1 MYIVLMWMSTS
12 PFPVFN
18 FDDFD
23 RHSLLLAK
31 VCQKL
36 EIENKNSKNEVSFE
50 SFNCKKWNKKLLKN
64 YQISIFGFQYVG
76 KKQKKILKN
85 HD

>member
-1 MYIVLMWMSTS
+1 MWMSTS
-12 PFPVFN
+12 PFPVSN

-50 SFNCKKWNKKLLKN
+50 SFNCKKWNKN
-64 YQISIFGFQYVG
+64 Y
-76 KKQKKILKN
+76 
-85 HD
+85 

>member
-1 MYIVLMWMSTS
+1 MPTS

-23 RHSLLLAK
+23 KHSLLLAK

-50 SFNCKKWNKKLLKN
+50 SFNCKKWNKKLLKITRFLYLVFN
-64 YQISIFGFQYVG
+64 MYQI
-76 KKQKKILKN
+76 
-85 HD
+85 